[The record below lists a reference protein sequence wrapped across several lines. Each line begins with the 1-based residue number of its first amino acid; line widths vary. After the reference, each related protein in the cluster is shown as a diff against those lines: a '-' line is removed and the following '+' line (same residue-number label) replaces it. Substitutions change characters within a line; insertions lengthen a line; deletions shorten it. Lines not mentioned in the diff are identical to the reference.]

1 MQERPNKPGVITH
14 NPLQCLREPFGNVW
28 VLKAKFIYDPFR
40 FMHITILSASTR
52 LNRQS
57 HRVALALEKWIN
69 ENSDHTAEVLDL
81 ADTIDVA
88 TVASVKDRDDVVVL
102 DVREQWEY
110 DEGHIPGVTLI
121 PMGEVANRLSEI
133 PTDKSVIVTCRSG
146 NRSSQVATF
155 LRDQGF
161 TNVHN
166 MEGGILAWQQA
177 GLPVE

>member
-1 MQERPNKPGVITH
+1 MLGTAVACGGTTATTTSAEPNVS
-14 NPLQCLREPFGNVW
+14 
-28 VLKAKFIYDPFR
+28 AD
-40 FMHITILSASTR
+40 LS
-52 LNRQS
+52 
-57 HRVALALEKWIN
+57 
-69 ENSDHTAEVLDL
+69 EVLDL

-146 NRSSQVATF
+146 NRSGQITDF
-155 LRDQGF
+155 LRQQGF
-161 TNVHN
+161 DNVHN
-166 MEGGILAWQQA
+166 MDGGILAWEAA
-177 GLPVE
+177 GYEVEQ

>member
-1 MQERPNKPGVITH
+1 MKRIVLTLILLMMLGTAVACGGTTATTTSAEPNVS
-14 NPLQCLREPFGNVW
+14 
-28 VLKAKFIYDPFR
+28 AD
-40 FMHITILSASTR
+40 LS
-52 LNRQS
+52 
-57 HRVALALEKWIN
+57 
-69 ENSDHTAEVLDL
+69 EVLDL

-146 NRSSQVATF
+146 NRSGQITDF
-155 LRDQGF
+155 LRQQGF
-161 TNVHN
+161 VNVHN
-166 MEGGILAWQQA
+166 MDGGILAWEAA
-177 GLPVE
+177 GYEVEQ